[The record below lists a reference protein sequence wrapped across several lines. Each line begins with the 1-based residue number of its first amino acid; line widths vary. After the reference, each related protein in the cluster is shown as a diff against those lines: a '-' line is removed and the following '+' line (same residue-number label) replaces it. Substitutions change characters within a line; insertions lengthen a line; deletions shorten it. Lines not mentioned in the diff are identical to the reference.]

1 MAKFKIKNMA
11 SEKELNNIERM
22 KYVEKWA
29 DYVTK
34 HKNWSK
40 LQKELID
47 SQLENAFQVKLT
59 KEQVR
64 KIKE

>member
-1 MAKFKIKNMA
+1 MA
-11 SEKELNNIERM
+11 SEKEINAHERM

-29 DYVTK
+29 DYVIT

-47 SQLENAFQVKLT
+47 SQIENAFMVKLS
-59 KEQVR
+59 KEQVK
-64 KIKE
+64 KIKR

>member
-1 MAKFKIKNMA
+1 MTYDMA
-11 SEKELNNIERM
+11 SEKEINNIERM

-29 DYVTK
+29 NYVNT
-34 HKNWSK
+34 HKDWSK

-47 SQLENAFQVKLT
+47 SQIENAFNVKLT

-64 KIKE
+64 KIKGV